1 MSIDRELLKM
11 MPHTVTIEPFASKD
25 AFSTPSY
32 GAPASFKCYVDF
44 KPKMIRK
51 IEGEE
56 VISSA
61 QVYVGGVSGAT
72 VKSRITLPGGS
83 QPVILMVNKLSD
95 EKGDYA
101 EVIYV

>member
-11 MPHTVTIEPFASKD
+11 MPHTVTIEPFANQDEYSK
-25 AFSTPSY
+25 ASY
-32 GAPASFKCYVDF
+32 GAPATFRCYVDF
-44 KPKMIRK
+44 RPKMIRK
-51 IEGEE
+51 IEGQEI
-56 VISSA
+56 VSSA

-72 VKSRITLPGGS
+72 VKARITLPDGS

-95 EKGDYA
+95 EGGDYA